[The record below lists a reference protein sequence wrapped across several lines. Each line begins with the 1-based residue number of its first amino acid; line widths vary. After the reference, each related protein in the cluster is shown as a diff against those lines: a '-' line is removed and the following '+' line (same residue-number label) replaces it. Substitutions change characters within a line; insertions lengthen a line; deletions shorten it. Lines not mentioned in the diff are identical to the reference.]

1 MRLKVW
7 FVAGALCAV
16 IAAPPQ
22 GASAGYMMSVT
33 SGGQASANV
42 APGDSFTLDVSIA
55 ADGSEQHNSSIFR
68 VVFSMGGLR
77 YLGYEW
83 NSPYLNG
90 TIDDDSKPLDSA
102 LPVVLDDLTLAGVGY
117 PAGVVDV
124 ELSNVLPIGP
134 NFGSGIVA
142 SLVLQVPEDYDGPDE
157 VLISLAPDQIA
168 LNGDEISTRTGEAFT
183 LVVPSGG
190 GAAFLMAAVCG
201 ASGRRRRG
209 PAQGQGWKRGTSREE

>member
-1 MRLKVW
+1 MKLTDW
-7 FVAGALCAV
+7 LVAGALCAF
-16 IAAPPQ
+16 IALPPRE
-22 GASAGYMMSVT
+22 AWAGYMMSLT

-83 NSPYLNG
+83 SSPYLNG
-90 TIDDDSKPLDSA
+90 TIDDDSKPLDSS
-102 LPVVLDDLTLAGVGY
+102 LPVVLGDLTLAGVGY

-134 NFGSGIVA
+134 NFGSGIVV
-142 SLVLQVPEDYDGPDE
+142 SLLLQVPEDYDGADE

-168 LNGDEISTRTGEAFT
+168 LNGDEVSTRTGEAFT

-190 GAAFLMAAVCG
+190 WGALSTVVLCG
-201 ASGRRRRG
+201 LSARRRRG
-209 PAQGQGWKRGTSREE
+209 PA